1 MDFFKAFDTVNH
13 QILLSKLY
21 KYGIRGIQLAWFS
34 DYLTNRFQ
42 YVKIGNVES
51 DLLKITCG
59 IPQGST
65 LGPLLFIL
73 YVNDMPNC
81 SKKLSFRIFADDT
94 NIFYSSP
101 SIDEIER
108 VMNEEFNHILQ
119 YCIINKLSINYK
131 KTNYMLLK
139 SSNKKTHHI
148 NIRHIEEKS
157 HIKYLGIYI
166 DINFKWTQ
174 QIKHVKSKIAK
185 NTGVLNKLRYYVDL
199 RMLKQLYYTLIYPY
213 LNYGLMSW
221 GNTYRTNLNKIRS
234 AQNACVKSIF
244 FASKRENAT
253 PYYNLLKILKFDN
266 IFKLKISIF
275 TYKIIHDKT
284 NIPTVFSQ
292 TIQLAS
298 TCHSYNTRFAAK
310 QNFGRPKVRTNYG
323 VHTFN
328 FVSSQIWQTIDLET
342 KLSNSVT
349 MFRKKYTQS
358 LLLSQI

>member
-1 MDFFKAFDTVNH
+1 
-13 QILLSKLY
+13 
-21 KYGIRGIQLAWFS
+21 
-34 DYLTNRFQ
+34 
-42 YVKIGNVES
+42 
-51 DLLKITCG
+51 
-59 IPQGST
+59 
-65 LGPLLFIL
+65 
-73 YVNDMPNC
+73 
-81 SKKLSFRIFADDT
+81 
-94 NIFYSSP
+94 
-101 SIDEIER
+101 
-108 VMNEEFNHILQ
+108 
-119 YCIINKLSINYK
+119 
-131 KTNYMLLK
+131 
-139 SSNKKTHHI
+139 
-148 NIRHIEEKS
+148 
-157 HIKYLGIYI
+157 
-166 DINFKWTQ
+166 
-174 QIKHVKSKIAK
+174 
-185 NTGVLNKLRYYVDL
+185 
-199 RMLKQLYYTLIYPY
+199 MLKQLYYTLIYPY

-275 TYKIIHDKT
+275 TYNIIHDKT

-292 TIQLAS
+292 TIQRHS

-342 KLSNSVT
+342 KLSNSVA

>member
-1 MDFFKAFDTVNH
+1 
-13 QILLSKLY
+13 
-21 KYGIRGIQLAWFS
+21 
-34 DYLTNRFQ
+34 
-42 YVKIGNVES
+42 
-51 DLLKITCG
+51 
-59 IPQGST
+59 
-65 LGPLLFIL
+65 
-73 YVNDMPNC
+73 
-81 SKKLSFRIFADDT
+81 
-94 NIFYSSP
+94 
-101 SIDEIER
+101 
-108 VMNEEFNHILQ
+108 
-119 YCIINKLSINYK
+119 
-131 KTNYMLLK
+131 MLLK
-139 SSNKKTHHI
+139 SSNKKTRHI

-166 DINFKWTQ
+166 DNNFKWTQ

-275 TYKIIHDKT
+275 TYNIIHDKT

-342 KLSNSVT
+342 KLSNSVA